1 MKKLYTVSLALL
13 SLASF
18 GQANRVVLIE
28 EFTGENCPPCASANP
43 GFDAIVSANP
53 NTAVML
59 KHQVPIPSAGP
70 IYLGWTTDSDDRRSY
85 YSVTSA
91 PNGRMDGGQLAPGAG
106 SNHPGSFTQSD
117 LTSRAAV
124 TSSFSMTTSHT
135 LSADLDSIFITVTI
149 QNVDGF
155 TVNSQSAGSLKLHV
169 SVIEEDMQF
178 ATAPGT
184 NGETEFYHVNRKM
197 YPSPAGMS
205 IADSWPANG
214 AATTFTYAEELPMHI
229 YNYNEVAVVAYIQ
242 EDGDKSVHQASFSP
256 AVPAPTNIPD
266 MTISNATGSSSDLC
280 AGTITPEF
288 EIENISAATATTA
301 DVQYRI
307 NGGAWVTQAW
317 TGSLS
322 QNQTATVTFPQAN
335 LPFAT
340 NTIEAR
346 VANPNGSRD
355 VNSLNNNIDPF
366 SVNVISPIVNPSPF
380 TGNFENAQSGSVPN
394 NMILNG
400 NTTYNTVIDAAFI
413 NGTGQYGGFAASNK
427 SMLFGFFYLQSG
439 EVGELIFPKVDI
451 SGEANA
457 KIHFNWAHQTYSGE
471 NDKLEILISG
481 DCGVTWTSVWMKSG
495 SDLITTPTPTSTSPF
510 FANDPTDW
518 KASTAYIPASLQNST
533 ELIVKFV
540 GTSDYGNN
548 LFIDDVNI
556 AANKIGVEENTVADA
571 VLFPNPA
578 DRSAELSFEAAEAG
592 MVNVT
597 VLDING
603 RAVSTIT
610 KDITAGAQSIQLN
623 VADLPAGVYMV
634 KVQQNENVSTL
645 RLNVTH

>member
-18 GQANRVVLIE
+18 GQANRIVLIE
-28 EFTGENCPPCASANP
+28 EFTGENCPPCAAANP

-70 IYLGWTTDSDDRRSY
+70 IYLGWTTDADARRSY
-85 YSVTSA
+85 YGVTSA
-91 PNGRMDGGQLAPGAG
+91 PNGRMDGGQLAPGAS
-106 SNHPGSFTQSD
+106 SNHPASFTQSD

-124 TSSFSMTTSHT
+124 SSSFSMTTTHT
-135 LSADLDSIFITVTI
+135 LSSDLDSIFITITV

-155 TVNSQSAGSLKLHV
+155 IVNSQSAGSLRLHV
-169 SVIEEDMQF
+169 AVIEEDLVF
-178 ATAPGT
+178 ASPPGT
-184 NGETEFYHVNRKM
+184 NGESEFYHVNRKM
-197 YPSPAGMS
+197 YPDAAGTAM
-205 IADSWPANG
+205 ADSWN
-214 AATTFTYAEELPMHI
+214 TNQSQTFTFAEELPMHI
-229 YNYNEVAVVAYIQ
+229 YNYNEIGVVAYIQ
-242 EDGDKSVHQASFSP
+242 ENGDKSVHQASYSA

-288 EIENISAATATTA
+288 EIENVSSATATTA

-307 NGGAWVTQAW
+307 NGGAWVTQPW

-355 VNSLNNNIDPF
+355 VNNLNNNIDPF

-380 TGNFENAQSGSVPN
+380 TGNFENAQAGQVPN

-400 NTTYNTVIDAAFI
+400 NTSYNTVIDAAFI
-413 NGTGQYGGFAASNK
+413 NGTGMYGGFAASNK
-427 SMLFGFFYLQSG
+427 SMLFGFYYLPAG

-451 SGEANA
+451 SSEANA
-457 KIHFNWAHQTYSGE
+457 KVHFNWAHQSYNGE
-471 NDKLEILISG
+471 NDALEVLVSG
-481 DCGVTWTSVWMKSG
+481 DCGVTWTSIWAKSG
-495 SDLITTPTPTSTSPF
+495 SDLITTPTPTSTSSF

-518 KASTAYIPASLQNST
+518 KATTAYIPNSLQNSQ

-540 GTSDYGNN
+540 ATSAYGNN

-578 DRSAELSFEAAEAG
+578 DRSAELSFEATESG

-603 RAVSTIT
+603 RAVNTIT